1 MNGMKKILLVSTAVL
16 LTLNIQGQVLPYNAS
31 LLNDLKA
38 AYHQGDKAAIEAV
51 GKLETQ
57 ARKAIQVKAPVVKSK
72 KLPPSNDPRDYMSL
86 SRYWWPDST
95 KVDGLPYVRHDGLV
109 NPEIDD
115 YTSAKSAGKMSR
127 GVDVMAMMYYITADT
142 LYAYHCARYLRAW
155 FLDSKTGMNPNMIFA
170 QIIPGRTYLRGTG
183 ILDARHICR
192 ALNMSTLIESYP
204 GWTADD
210 RAKLQAWAGSMLYW
224 IENSTQG
231 RKEREAANNHGL
243 WYDVTHMELLAYLNC
258 QDDIRLVV
266 FNDLLRKLDSEIA
279 ADGSLPKELERTL
292 SLHYST
298 FVLEALC
305 QAAELAKSAGVN
317 LWTSTTA
324 SGRKLTDIIVYLLP
338 YWQHPERWPHQQ
350 IKPFDPQRAAMV
362 LYEVAQATGSK
373 KYLQEARKIGIS
385 SDNKKIQNIL
395 YYQLIK

>member
-1 MNGMKKILLVSTAVL
+1 MDKMKKFLLVSMAVFL
-16 LTLNIQGQVLPYNAS
+16 ALQIQGQVLPYNAN

-38 AYHQGDKAAIEAV
+38 AFLRGDKAADEAV
-51 GKLETQ
+51 GKLEAQ
-57 ARKAIQVKAPVVKSK
+57 ARKAIAAKAPVVKSK

-95 KVDGLPYVRHDGLV
+95 KADGLPYVRHDGLV

-115 YTSAKSAGKMSR
+115 YTSAKSAGKMSG
-127 GVDVMAMMYYITADT
+127 GVDVMAMMYYITEDT

-155 FLDSKTGMNPNMIFA
+155 FLDSKTGMNPNMTFA

-192 ALNMSTLIESYP
+192 ALNMSTLIENYP

-210 RAKLQAWAGSMLYW
+210 RAGLQAWAGAMLYW
-224 IENSTQG
+224 LENSTQG
-231 RKEREAANNHGL
+231 RKERKAGNNHGL
-243 WYDVTHMELLAYLNC
+243 WYDVTHMEVLAYLNKT
-258 QDDIRLVV
+258 DDIRRVI
-266 FNDLLRKLDSEIA
+266 NGDLLRKLDAEIA
-279 ADGSLPKELERTL
+279 ADGSLPEELKRTL

-305 QAAELAKSAGVN
+305 QAAELAKSAGIN
-317 LWTSTTA
+317 LWASSTA
-324 SGRKLTDIIVYLLP
+324 SGRKLTDIIDYLLP
-338 YWQHPERWPHQQ
+338 YWLAPEKWPHEQ
-350 IKPFDPQRAAMV
+350 IKPFEPQRAAVV
-362 LYEVAQATGSK
+362 LYDAAQATGNK
-373 KYLQEARKIGIS
+373 KYLHAARKIGLS
-385 SDNKKIQNIL
+385 SGNKKTQNIL